1 MEVKIKLGYL
11 YKHIRLDNNE
21 VFYIGIGGF
30 NKNEKEN
37 TYVRAY
43 SKKSRNKDWYNI
55 ISMTDYKV
63 EIVMYDL
70 TFEETLFKEREFI
83 NFYGRLDLR
92 NGTLVNKT
100 SGGQGSIA
108 RISSEET
115 KKKISNYHKSLSAE
129 DKLIMYEKNKSENK
143 KKRLSE
149 LYKGKPRSKEV
160 WEKINKANKM
170 PKTDE
175 TRKKLSEAGKRTIPT
190 NKKQVLCV
198 DKSCIYSSISEASI
212 KLGINRKCI
221 SFVCNG
227 KTKSAGGM
235 KFIFID

>member
-1 MEVKIKLGYL
+1 METKIKLGYL

-21 VFYIGIGGF
+21 VFYIGMGGF
-30 NKNEKEN
+30 DKSEKEN
-37 TYVRAY
+37 TYRRAY

-55 ISMTDYKV
+55 ISMTDYKI
-63 EIVMYDL
+63 EIIMDDL
-70 TFEETLFKEREFI
+70 TFEEILLKEKEFI
-83 NFYGRLDLR
+83 SFYGRLDLK
-92 NGTLVNKT
+92 NGILVNKT
-100 SGGQGSIA
+100 SGGQGSTG

-115 KKKISNYHKSLSAE
+115 KNKISNYHKSLSAE
-129 DKLIMYEKNKSENK
+129 DKIIIYKKNKSEDK

-149 LYKGKPRSKEV
+149 LFKGKPRNKEV
-160 WEKINKANKM
+160 WEKINKANKRHRS
-170 PKTDE
+170 DE
-175 TRKKLSEAGKRTIPT
+175 TRKKLSEAGKRRILI

-198 DKSCIYSSISEASI
+198 DKNCIYSSISEASI

-221 SFVCNG
+221 SSVCNG